1 MMITVV
7 VPCYNEEQALPY
19 FIPEIQ
25 QVAKTLE
32 TQYQVDLEVLL
43 VNDGSKDGT
52 LSLMRTS
59 ASHYQ
64 IVPYPP
70 FSRNYGKEP
79 AI

>member
-32 TQYQVDLEVLL
+32 AQYQVDLEVLL

-52 LSLMRTS
+52 LSLMRTY
-59 ASHYQ
+59 AGQ
-64 IVPYPP
+64 
-70 FSRNYGKEP
+70 
-79 AI
+79 

>member
-32 TQYQVDLEVLL
+32 TQY
-43 VNDGSKDGT
+43 
-52 LSLMRTS
+52 
-59 ASHYQ
+59 
-64 IVPYPP
+64 
-70 FSRNYGKEP
+70 
-79 AI
+79 